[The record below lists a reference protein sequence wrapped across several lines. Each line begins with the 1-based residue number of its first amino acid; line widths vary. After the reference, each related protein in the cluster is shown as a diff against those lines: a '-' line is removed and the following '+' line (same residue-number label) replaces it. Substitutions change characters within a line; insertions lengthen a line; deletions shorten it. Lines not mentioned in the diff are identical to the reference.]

1 MSDKIMKAFA
11 KMLEKTMNP
20 LPNHCVECDKPTMET
35 LCPECMAKEA
45 EPESPEAQRPIDDD
59 LVSNCCGA
67 QFTYPGWPDSDMCS
81 KCYEHADT
89 AISDEIFGDKDGE
102 S

>member
-35 LCPECMAKEA
+35 LCNECMDKEG
-45 EPESPEAQRPIDDD
+45 EPESSEAERPVDEEIM
-59 LVSNCCGA
+59 SNCCSA
-67 QFTYPGWPDSDMCS
+67 PFTYPGWPDSDVCS
-81 KCYEHADT
+81 ECLEHAD
-89 AISDEIFGDKDGE
+89 SWDEEDE
-102 S
+102 